1 MNKTFKRAVSSV
13 LASAMAFS
21 SVTVATV
28 STTLPFTAV
37 QAFAADSNF
46 NLSSST
52 LTFADYTGSDL
63 TPASADTV
71 VTPTGAANTLTALAA
86 GAPVFVNYTSSTATS
101 KGYLTEAAADGPLAG
116 TIFTKA
122 VTSNKS
128 VKAKD
133 VYKISGVKKG
143 DTVGIYYVFTDSKG
157 ATGKAG
163 TVTLTAGTATA
174 TATLENKTYK
184 TAPAYLTVTADA
196 DCDVVINAGT
206 SSTAARLG
214 IVAFTVSSAGGDDTT
229 TTTEAS
235 TETTTEASTETTT
248 VTTTT
253 EGSTETT
260 TVAANWQIKA
270 DTAPSEGYA
279 DGALVSKRICCCLRC
294 TEVKYYW

>member
-101 KGYLTEAAADGPLAG
+101 KGYLTEAAADGQL
-116 TIFTKA
+116 
-122 VTSNKS
+122 V
-128 VKAKD
+128 
-133 VYKISGVKKG
+133 
-143 DTVGIYYVFTDSKG
+143 
-157 ATGKAG
+157 
-163 TVTLTAGTATA
+163 L
-174 TATLENKTYK
+174 
-184 TAPAYLTVTADA
+184 YLL
-196 DCDVVINAGT
+196 
-206 SSTAARLG
+206 RL
-214 IVAFTVSSAGGDDTT
+214 
-229 TTTEAS
+229 
-235 TETTTEASTETTT
+235 
-248 VTTTT
+248 
-253 EGSTETT
+253 
-260 TVAANWQIKA
+260 
-270 DTAPSEGYA
+270 
-279 DGALVSKRICCCLRC
+279 
-294 TEVKYYW
+294 